1 MTEEVGFDFLP
12 CLVELSKLY
21 DKPMTARQIT
31 KGLPIEGE
39 RVEQALVPR
48 AAQHMGMM
56 AERRNIKA
64 DKIDVKT
71 LPCILLLN
79 NGSGVILNDINDDK
93 YSIFDPIEKRYTE
106 LSLKDLNKEYT
117 EECFLF
123 MNTALETGEA
133 TSNILNDR
141 HWFWRAI
148 WISKDVYKDVLLASI
163 MINLFALVSPLFVMN
178 VYDRV
183 VPNQALDTLAT
194 LAIAAFIIFSFDFIY
209 KLVRS
214 HYLDLAGKKADVIIS
229 STIFEKVLRTKLAN
243 RPNST
248 GSFAKNLNDFE
259 SIRDFVTSATMTSF
273 VDFPFVF
280 LFIGVIA
287 IIAGPLA
294 LSPLLIVILIT
305 IVSFYISIKVRA
317 AVEKTYEASAVK
329 NGALIES
336 INSVETIKLF
346 RAENS
351 RQRAW
356 ERATV
361 HIAQWSQRSRFLSQ
375 AASFFVAYATQ
386 LNTICVVCFGV
397 FMIFDGD
404 MSMGALIATVILSGR
419 ALAPMGQLSSLIIKY
434 HNASV
439 AYKGLDDIMSAPDEQ
454 PRDKRYLQ
462 RESFKGKYQVS
473 NVGFSFAG
481 SEHLFFS
488 GLSFDIEA
496 GDKIGVIGKIGSGK
510 STILRL
516 LTGLYEPA
524 SGAVLLDGVDLR
536 QIDPNELRANIGCL
550 TQNCEL
556 FSGTIRENIVIGKPD
571 ATDQQIRAA
580 VINSGVEDFISVDPE
595 GIDKQVG
602 ERGRLLSGGQR
613 QAVALARA
621 LLMDSPILILDE
633 PTSNLDKA
641 SERRLMQ
648 RLHKV
653 FKKKTVILF
662 THNSEMLALV
672 DKLMV
677 LDRGRVVAIGKKD
690 EVLQRFNSKAVSSK
704 EKASK

>member
-1 MTEEVGFDFLP
+1 MSEEVGFDFVP

-21 DKPMTARQIT
+21 EKPMTGRQIT

-39 RVEQALVPR
+39 SVPLALVPR

-64 DKIDVKT
+64 NKIDDKT
-71 LPCILLLN
+71 LPCILLMN
-79 NGSGVILNDINDDK
+79 DGSGVILTSIEADLYTIFNTTEAAYEELTLVQLNER
-93 YSIFDPIEKRYTE
+93 YSD
-106 LSLKDLNKEYT
+106 
-117 EECFLF
+117 ECFMF
-123 MNTALETGEA
+123 MNTAIETGEA

-148 WISKDVYKDVLLASI
+148 WISKDIYKDVLLASV

-194 LAIAAFIIFSFDFIY
+194 LAIAAFIIFTFDFVY
-209 KLVRS
+209 KLIRS

-248 GSFAKNLNDFE
+248 GSFAKNLSDFE

-280 LFIGVIA
+280 LFIAVIA
-287 IIAGPLA
+287 IISGPLA
-294 LSPLLIVILIT
+294 LSPLLIVIVIT
-305 IVSFYISIKVRA
+305 IVSFYISVKVRA

-336 INSVETIKLF
+336 INSVESIKLF

-361 HIAQWSQRSRFLSQ
+361 HIAQWSQKSRFLSQ

-404 MSMGALIATVILSGR
+404 LSMGALIATVILSGR
-419 ALAPMGQLSSLIIKY
+419 ALAPMAQLSSLIIKY

-462 RESFKGKYQVS
+462 REHFKGKYQAA

-481 SEHLFFS
+481 SEHQFFA
-488 GLSFDIEA
+488 GLDFEIEA
-496 GDKIGVIGKIGSGK
+496 GDKVGVIGKIGSGK

-516 LTGLYEPA
+516 LTGLYEPV

-556 FSGTIRENIVIGKPD
+556 FSGTIRENIVLGKPD
-571 ATDQQIRAA
+571 ATDDELRNA
-580 VINSGVEDFISVDPE
+580 VINSGVEDFIGVDPE

-621 LLMDSPILILDE
+621 LLMDAPILILDE

-641 SERRLMQ
+641 SERRLMG

-653 FKKKTVILF
+653 FKNKTVVLF

-677 LDRGRVVAIGKKD
+677 LDRGRVIAFGPKGEI
-690 EVLQRFNSKAVSSK
+690 LQKFNSKAAAKK
-704 EKASK
+704 EAK